1 MTFFNPEIKD
11 YKYTSYENPYQK
23 GAPWPAMRGDIK
35 SSGRLKNLKWKGPSP
50 STDEVIHFHT
60 DNAIFSTPI
69 IDSKERIYLGSAD
82 HYFYCFDPNSSQEL
96 WRFDAG
102 EIIDSAA
109 CIGKDGTVYVGTGS
123 AKVHA
128 FTPEGK
134 QLWHYDALN
143 NRRKE
148 QFTFST
154 NYWFEANI
162 VLGPDGALYVANDDF
177 FLYKMTPHGDLI
189 WGYRTG
195 FLIWSASSFG
205 KDGSVYSAGF
215 DHLLYSLD
223 MDTGELKWK
232 TDLKGSLVGS
242 PSIGEQ
248 GTLYQTSFNG
258 NIFAI
263 CPQNGAEYWKYETG
277 SHIYASAAI
286 SPDEKVYFGS
296 TNGMFYCLDGNTGL
310 VEWTYYIGDPIR
322 SSASLGPDPE
332 EKEEYLVYFGGG
344 DGIVYALEPN
354 GIMRWSYNT
363 LLKASNTD
371 YPNINASIALG
382 HHGLVV
388 ASSTGDVIWIPYNYY
403 LRANAEGINKT
414 REGLTQKEGFF
425 WHYVNPGG
433 SLKKDPL
440 EDETYEI
447 DPTSI
452 LSLRLIQYDKQGHLP
467 VNFAPKSVK
476 IEIYPY
482 INHTWELQ
490 SDMSTLHIIPNI
502 ILKPDTEYLI
512 SISGKYSN
520 RRGKKKT
527 IQSELRFKTRIPPQ
541 MASLLSSPKKTFK
554 IEYMA
559 VPQPNIV
566 PSLDQIGLASLSIP
580 FSIIESNPE
589 EKTFTA
595 FAVQKFGE
603 VGVPQKR
610 ISLYAFTG

>member
-1 MTFFNPEIKD
+1 
-11 YKYTSYENPYQK
+11 
-23 GAPWPAMRGDIK
+23 
-35 SSGRLKNLKWKGPSP
+35 
-50 STDEVIHFHT
+50 
-60 DNAIFSTPI
+60 
-69 IDSKERIYLGSAD
+69 
-82 HYFYCFDPNSSQEL
+82 
-96 WRFDAG
+96 
-102 EIIDSAA
+102 
-109 CIGKDGTVYVGTGS
+109 
-123 AKVHA
+123 
-128 FTPEGK
+128 
-134 QLWHYDALN
+134 
-143 NRRKE
+143 
-148 QFTFST
+148 
-154 NYWFEANI
+154 
-162 VLGPDGALYVANDDF
+162 
-177 FLYKMTPHGDLI
+177 
-189 WGYRTG
+189 
-195 FLIWSASSFG
+195 
-205 KDGSVYSAGF
+205 
-215 DHLLYSLD
+215 
-223 MDTGELKWK
+223 
-232 TDLKGSLVGS
+232 
-242 PSIGEQ
+242 
-248 GTLYQTSFNG
+248 
-258 NIFAI
+258 
-263 CPQNGAEYWKYETG
+263 
-277 SHIYASAAI
+277 
-286 SPDEKVYFGS
+286 
-296 TNGMFYCLDGNTGL
+296 MFYCLDGNTGL

-566 PSLDQIGLASLSIP
+566 PSLDQIGLASLTIP
-580 FSIIESNPE
+580 FSIIDSDPE

-610 ISLYAFTG
+610 ISLYAFTGKVEDDYFLMECRNCEFEITSFSIPLDRFRVAGFFRTDGSVRPGGSLLIQKNWGGQLFNLMRDLSKDSPISIRMLMDHLKMGGISQFLKAGKDFFPALIRQLVRGTWQSWGLLNHKNKLTGVGTFRLAPYESEEEAVKSRVEMNKFEYTEEQPAIVAEVTLKEKFRQWETVLSIIVMDLKKHIVVPMKYHTAIKYESLGPYRKRITLPLPNFLDREAKKYKAHLLAEIYSLTSIEL